1 MIVILNQ
8 MDDIRNCEH
17 PSKHR
22 FLAVPEGGRNDAWE
36 RKVSLFLEI
45 GCVPTIEE
53 EALESF
59 LDLQL

>member
-1 MIVILNQ
+1 